1 MKVKKVMGI
10 LLATALTASALFGCG
25 TKDTKTSDNGDK
37 VVVSISFWEGSTKKA
52 LQNSLKEI
60 SDKYTELHPNVVF
73 DFQPQPNSGYQD
85 WIKARMAADDAPVI
99 EGNNTSVLKDQYKNG
114 SLYSFSEE
122 FNKPNPYVE
131 GNKAWKDMFVDGKL
145 DAAHE
150 YETEPTYAVPT
161 SGMGIGIYYNKDIY
175 KELGLEI
182 PETWDKFIENCK
194 KINDSGKNPVAMM
207 LMKPDAV
214 GWFNWYLATGMF
226 SNYYLANDKLNFNGD
241 NIIST
246 PELSKAVHEGT
257 FDLTKGEDNKFV
269 NKILDYSEE
278 FGKYCQGAAGLDE
291 AGAKA
296 QFLAGTAGHI
306 MSGSWDMDTF
316 LNNQSVNIGVFSL
329 PKFTKENSEYASSN
343 MMIST
348 VSTFGIIKSD
358 KHTQAQYD
366 AAIDFLKFFTAPEN
380 YKIYIEKSMASPVIK
395 GLDVDPIFEVFNA
408 GKNEVLHLIRSTT
421 TSEVTESIALST
433 AMSGKPY
440 NRDELIAGMQKALVE
455 YCDESDR
462 KAGNSAANNYG
473 VDDSPKREAFV
484 PTEP

>member
-306 MSGSWDMDTF
+306 MSGSC
-316 LNNQSVNIGVFSL
+316 
-329 PKFTKENSEYASSN
+329 
-343 MMIST
+343 
-348 VSTFGIIKSD
+348 IIKSD

-473 VDDSPKREAFV
+473 VDDLPKREAFV